1 MSDANKNNNAGIAT
15 LKKQISQFD
24 KFKDKSKMGAERLK
38 KFKSLNSRLQS
49 MIKQKET
56 GVTADPRIT
65 KEIKAKK
72 GPIVKGPIVSK
83 KELAASGLS
92 LRDYLNKQQGK
103 TRKHGD
109 TLVKGTVASNYKTDG
124 KKDRNMGVLN
134 TSSDNKTTK
143 DKNIKKIV
151 TKKKTIPIPKK
162 RPISQVDDF
171 SKSKVKQGPPKGI
184 AKKAP
189 VKKKSKSNISG
200 SSSYDAD
207 FTKKGLEK
215 RGLSPKAS
223 MSKENLA
230 KTTAAKDKNNASG
243 QDFGGK
249 KKKKT
254 APMYESKGTNGA
266 VKNPFDIKLTNNL
279 SKKKQKERLKPS
291 GPVPKYK
298 SMGGKLKMAKGY
310 SAGGKIFTGR

>member
-1 MSDANKNNNAGIAT
+1 
-15 LKKQISQFD
+15 
-24 KFKDKSKMGAERLK
+24 MGAERLK

-103 TRKHGD
+103 TRKQGD

-151 TKKKTIPIPKK
+151 TKKKTNNKNTFSNDQNIKSKNKMVSKNTSGGIDEAKGDNSKPKK
-162 RPISQVDDF
+162 SIGSKIMGFFKGEGNKIKKDF
-171 SKSKVKQGPPKGI
+171 
-184 AKKAP
+184 KKAVKETKRNFGP
-189 VKKKSKSNISG
+189 GKNKLSTKGTSNITNSSTYKKKVVPTKKKDSMGEEKIKPSKNMGMDSMMPSKKKKSNSVTYSSNG
-200 SSSYDAD
+200 S
-207 FTKKGLEK
+207 K
-215 RGLSPKAS
+215 
-223 MSKENLA
+223 
-230 KTTAAKDKNNASG
+230 
-243 QDFGGK
+243 
-249 KKKKT
+249 
-254 APMYESKGTNGA
+254 
-266 VKNPFDIKLTNNL
+266 I
-279 SKKKQKERLKPS
+279 
-291 GPVPKYK
+291 
-298 SMGGKLKMAKGY
+298 KMAKGY

>member
-1 MSDANKNNNAGIAT
+1 MGLRTQALDWVAKKGKSIFSSPPKAIKKNSTNKKIIKKKKTFSEAT
-15 LKKQISQFD
+15 
-24 KFKDKSKMGAERLK
+24 
-38 KFKSLNSRLQS
+38 
-49 MIKQKET
+49 
-56 GVTADPRIT
+56 P
-65 KEIKAKK
+65 KEIKTMQKAFGYTPIKGAGKRANPGNAPAGTRAKK
-72 GPIVKGPIVSK
+72 VDLSK
-83 KELAASGLS
+83 
-92 LRDYLNKQQGK
+92 Q
-103 TRKHGD
+103 
-109 TLVKGTVASNYKTDG
+109 
-124 KKDRNMGVLN
+124 
-134 TSSDNKTTK
+134 TTK
-143 DKNIKKIV
+143 VKKNKISNKKKGLISTV
-151 TKKKTIPIPKK
+151 VLGSLPSVAGGGGDSKKKKTIPIPKR

-184 AKKAP
+184 AKKTP

-230 KTTAAKDKNNASG
+230 KTTAAKDKKNAAG

-254 APMYESKGTNGA
+254 APMYESMGT
-266 VKNPFDIKLTNNL
+266 
-279 SKKKQKERLKPS
+279 
-291 GPVPKYK
+291 
-298 SMGGKLKMAKGY
+298 MGGVKKMKMAKGY